1 MAGSTVWFM
10 DAGVRCYGE
19 ELVAVLSAAT
29 AALTDLPAEVHRL
42 TGADLDVVLPVVDAL
57 AAVAGAGRYT
67 VTAEA
72 VERGEVAAS
81 QAGST
86 AQWVAD
92 RCPTLDARESRAG
105 REGVPRAENLAVR
118 AAAGRC
124 PVGGRAGA
132 AVGVGG
138 VCGRR
143 GAAAAGPVGR
153 TRRRRQRRG
162 RAGGDG

>member
-1 MAGSTVWFM
+1 M

-29 AALTDLPAEVHRL
+29 AALKDLPAEVHRL
-42 TGADLDVVLPVVDAL
+42 TGPDLDTVLPVVDAL

-72 VERGEVAAS
+72 VERGEVTAS

-92 RCPTLDARESRAG
+92 RCPTLDAREAG
-105 REGVPRAENLAVR
+105 LVAKAS
-118 AAAGRC
+118 AS
-124 PVGGRAGA
+124 
-132 AVGVGG
+132 
-138 VCGRR
+138 
-143 GAAAAGPVGR
+143 
-153 TRRRRQRRG
+153 
-162 RAGGDG
+162 